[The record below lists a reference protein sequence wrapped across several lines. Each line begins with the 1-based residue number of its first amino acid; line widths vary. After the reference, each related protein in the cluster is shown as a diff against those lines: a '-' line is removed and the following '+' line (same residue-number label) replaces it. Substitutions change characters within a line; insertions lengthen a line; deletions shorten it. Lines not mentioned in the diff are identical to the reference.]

1 MRFRDRGSTRKVGM
15 CELLLLAN
23 KNTALE
29 ILANQRRALE
39 VGGRRNVVGVVT
51 QGLPLFSGTDFPKTG
66 VRF

>member
-1 MRFRDRGSTRKVGM
+1 MRFRDRGPTRKVGM

-23 KNTALE
+23 K
-29 ILANQRRALE
+29 RRALE